1 MATGN
6 KQKITIQSPTNL
18 TKDEIDHMV
27 KEAAVYAE
35 EDGKRREEAT
45 IRNKANIEL
54 DTAERTIRDLGDQIP
69 IEHQR
74 KLRDAIDRLRMSLQT
89 YELQKISQDTKV
101 LQDQLFAVSTDAYYS
116 LETGKSAGA
125 KPGGAGS
132 IKSSVDEPAEEDL
145 FGWFK
150 K

>member
-35 EDGKRREEAT
+35 EDGKRREEST
-45 IRNKANIEL
+45 TRNKANIEL
-54 DTAERTIRDLGDQIP
+54 DTAERTLRDLGEQIP
-69 IEHQR
+69 VEQQR

-89 YELQKISQDTKV
+89 YELQKISQDTKA

-116 LETGKSAGA
+116 LETGKVAGG
-125 KPGGAGS
+125 KPGAGS
-132 IKSSVDEPAEEDL
+132 VTVSSDEPSEEDL